1 MSEGREGR
9 VEFPGKARE
18 GCIKKRNLGRVSQS
32 GIHGGARTR
41 YVQVGFRLAKGKA
54 YGPGDGLCRRWEDLP
69 SLVCLEIKNIPC
81 GRFRQ
86 VNHVARGTRHGAE
99 KY

>member
-32 GIHGGARTR
+32 DIHGVARTR
-41 YVQVGFRLAKGKA
+41 YGQVGFRLAKGKA

-69 SLVCLEIKNIPC
+69 SLFCLEIKNIPC
-81 GRFRQ
+81 GRVRQ
-86 VNHVARGTRHGAE
+86 VNLLADGTRHHDE
-99 KY
+99 KT